1 MKLVQK
7 GFTLIELMVVIAI
20 IGVLASVAIPAYQD
34 YTGKAQFTEGVTQAA
49 SLKQAV
55 VLHYGI
61 DGVCPS
67 NRGGTIGDIAAMG
80 SYEGAYV
87 LQVETGAAGGTN
99 CFIEST
105 FRGDSVNPLVA
116 GETVRLTADLGATGS
131 VNWDCTSSI
140 TGEEARRVVSGECR
154 P

>member
-55 VLHYGI
+55 VLHYGTQ
-61 DGVCPS
+61 GVCP
-67 NRGGTIGDIAAMG
+67 NNGGGTVGDI
-80 SYEGAYV
+80 SKSDQYQGAYV
-87 LQVETGAAGGTN
+87 ASVLTGGANGT
-99 CFIEST
+99 CTIRST
-105 FRGDSVNPLVA
+105 FKNAGVNPLLTN
-116 GETVRLTADLGATGS
+116 ETVTLSANMNTTGS

-154 P
+154 